1 MDCLQAME
9 VKAGMDV
16 VRLAETF
23 AGRLSFFGGI
33 DVRAL
38 IANDRKQIDAEIER
52 KIPAVLRQ
60 GCGYI
65 LHSDHSIPPEVDYE
79 TLCYF
84 FKRGREIGTW
94 KKVFGA
100 ESGAAA
106 RRIT

>member
-1 MDCLQAME
+1 ME

-16 VRLAETF
+16 VRLAGKF

-33 DVRAL
+33 DVRTL
-38 IANDRKQIDAEIER
+38 ISNDRKQIAAELER

-65 LHSDHSIPPEVDYE
+65 LHSDHSIPPDVNYE

-84 FKRGREIGTW
+84 FERGREVGTW
-94 KKVFGA
+94 EKVFGEGKA
-100 ESGAAA
+100 
-106 RRIT
+106 

>member
-16 VRLAETF
+16 ARLAGKF
-23 AGRLSFFGGI
+23 AGRLSFFGGM
-33 DVRAL
+33 DVRTL
-38 IANDRKQIDAEIER
+38 IANDRKQITAELER
-52 KIPAVLRQ
+52 KIPEVLRQ

-94 KKVFGA
+94 KKAFAA
-100 ESGAAA
+100 EGAA
-106 RRIT
+106 